1 MKKKYHIVDA
11 DGSEYEVEEIMED
24 EDKSEMVEE
33 KVEETEA
40 HDELLSEDEIA
51 ALRRLAAVA
60 DKLIALTETSDEDE
74 EIIENEE
81 EDVCDEDEEF
91 VEEKEEEVID
101 TCEEEETKP
110 RDSKRSIGALEKTQ
124 KIMNDSLVDD
134 VAEAWAK
141 RYGGIK

>member
-24 EDKSEMVEE
+24 EDESEMIEENVEE
-33 KVEETEA
+33 PEV
-40 HDELLSEDEIA
+40 HDDLLSEEEIA

-74 EIIENEE
+74 EIDE

-110 RDSKRSIGALEKTQ
+110 RDSKRSIGALEKKQ
-124 KIMNDSLVDD
+124 KSMNDSLVDD
-134 VAEAWAK
+134 VADAWAK

>member
-81 EDVCDEDEEF
+81 DVCDEDEEV

>member
-24 EDKSEMVEE
+24 EDESEMIEE
-33 KVEETEA
+33 KAEEPEV
-40 HDELLSEDEIA
+40 HDDLLSEEEIA

-81 EDVCDEDEEF
+81 DVCDEDAEI
-91 VEEKEEEVID
+91 VKEKEEEVID

>member
-24 EDKSEMVEE
+24 EDESEMIEE
-33 KVEETEA
+33 KAEEPEV
-40 HDELLSEDEIA
+40 HDDLLSEEEIA

-81 EDVCDEDEEF
+81 DVCDEDEEIA
-91 VEEKEEEVID
+91 EEKEEEVID